1 MTLCYKSLHD
11 ETPMG
16 TPHRG
21 EFGTVITRMR
31 LAGVFAVSAL
41 ALAAPAMGAGTSLAM
56 LDQIEAGRWE
66 IRTRELGAQPQRVC
80 LASGHR
86 LIQLRHPDAQCDRFV
101 VQDSA
106 SDVVVQYTCKGRG
119 YGRTHIRRETGRLV
133 QIDSRGIANGLPF
146 EFSAEARR
154 VGDCAGG

>member
-1 MTLCYKSLHD
+1 MTN
-11 ETPMG
+11 PFAPRM
-16 TPHRG
+16 RG
-21 EFGTVITRMR
+21 ETGTVIAKMR
-31 LAGVFAVSAL
+31 IAGAAVVALLAF
-41 ALAAPAMGAGTSLAM
+41 AAPASGGGPSLAM
-56 LDQIEAGRWE
+56 LDQLEAGRWE
-66 IRTRELGAQPQRVC
+66 IRAREPGAQPQRIC

-86 LIQLRHPDAQCDRFV
+86 LIQLRHPEGPCERFV

-154 VGDCAGG
+154 IGDCSGG